1 MVLFGVF
8 DVEFERETESD
19 VLFSV
24 FSSRRES
31 TRASSRETRSR
42 RFFLWS
48 TTTSGSACSWSMQ
61 RLPRAKHSEQT
72 F

>member
-1 MVLFGVF
+1 MLMADGASEESGVGGKASLLTELGVF
-8 DVEFERETESD
+8 DIEFEFDMEAESD

-42 RFFLWS
+42 RFFL
-48 TTTSGSACSWSMQ
+48 
-61 RLPRAKHSEQT
+61 
-72 F
+72 